1 MHWIALLGAG
11 CLEVAFTTCLKLS
24 DGFSKWTWT
33 AAFVACAVA
42 SFALLSVAARTVPL
56 GTAYAVWTG
65 LGAVGTIIVGAVAF
79 REDLSPARIVFL
91 SLIVVGIVGVKLVTP
106 SPEAVAP

>member
-56 GTAYAVWTG
+56 GVAQ
-65 LGAVGTIIVGAVAF
+65 LG
-79 REDLSPARIVFL
+79 E
-91 SLIVVGIVGVKLVTP
+91 VGVVDVP
-106 SPEAVAP
+106 RQERHRVRGRPPGPAARGVQ